1 MRTLRGRWA
10 AAAPAVLTGALLL
23 GVMVGAAGCGRAT
36 DATDGAVDTPAS
48 SSAAPSEASASDP
61 VTVAILTGTVAGG
74 TVDPTPTPL
83 DTPEAVADFVSQ
95 FDNAEFG
102 RSVESAAAGVEVTE
116 GRTLVGSV
124 LTIGC
129 EVPTDIDVVGA
140 PGQIR
145 LVPVMP
151 KKQRPDECF
160 APMASVGLVELPDA
174 MLVDAG

>member
-1 MRTLRGRWA
+1 MRTLRGRRA
-10 AAAPAVLTGALLL
+10 AAAPAVLTSALLL
-23 GVMVGAAGCGRAT
+23 GMTVGAAGCGRAT
-36 DATDGAVDTPAS
+36 DPTDEAVDTPVS
-48 SSAAPSEASASDP
+48 SSAAPSDASASDP

-83 DTPEAVADFVSQ
+83 DSTEAVADFVSQ
-95 FDNAEFG
+95 FDNADFAG
-102 RSVESAAAGVEVTE
+102 SVEAAVAGAEVTE

-124 LTIGC
+124 LAIGC
-129 EVPTDIDVVGA
+129 EVPSDIDVVGP
-140 PGQIR
+140 PGQVR

-160 APMASVGLVELPDA
+160 APMTSVGLVELPDA